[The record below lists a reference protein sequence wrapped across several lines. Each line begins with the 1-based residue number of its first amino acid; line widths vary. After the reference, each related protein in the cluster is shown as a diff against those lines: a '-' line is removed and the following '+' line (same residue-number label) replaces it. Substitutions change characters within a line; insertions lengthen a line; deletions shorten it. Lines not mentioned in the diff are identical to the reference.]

1 MCRQLEKL
9 IAREKQE
16 ASTETSAE
24 TTVNHVNSLM
34 RKKFSLEEACDMLD
48 ITVEQYLAVKKHLEE
63 NTSK

>member
-34 RKKFSLEEACDMLD
+34 RKNSLEEACDMLD
-48 ITVEQYLAVKKHLEE
+48 ITVEQYLAAKKHLEE